1 MDKTTQEK
9 IGKLQLM
16 EQQLQ
21 QFAMQKQ
28 QFQTQLFEIE
38 SAITESSQTTK
49 AYKIVGNIMIAAD
62 KEELKKELTQKKEIV
77 ALRIKTIEKQEN
89 KIKDEAK
96 SIQEQV
102 MGQMKSPEKTK

>member
-28 QFQTQLFEIE
+28 QFQTQLFETE
-38 SAITESSQTTK
+38 SAITESGSTTK
-49 AYKIVGNIMIAAD
+49 AYKIVGNIMIATE
-62 KEELKKELTQKKEIV
+62 KEELKKELTQKKEIIE
-77 ALRIKTIEKQEN
+77 LRIKNIEKQEN
-89 KIKDEAK
+89 KIKEEAK
-96 SIQEQV
+96 TIQEEV
-102 MGQMKSPEKTK
+102 LGKMKK

>member
-21 QFAMQKQ
+21 QFALQKQ

-38 SAITESSQTTK
+38 SAITESAQTTK

-62 KEELKKELTQKKEIV
+62 KEELKKELTQKKDI
-77 ALRIKTIEKQEN
+77 ASLRIKTIEKQEN

-96 SIQEQV
+96 SIQEEV
-102 MGQMKSPEKTK
+102 MGQMKNPDKK

>member
-38 SAITESSQTTK
+38 SAITESAQTTK

-62 KEELKKELTQKKEIV
+62 KEELKKELTQKKDIV
-77 ALRIKTIEKQEN
+77 SLRIKTIEKQEN

-102 MGQMKSPEKTK
+102 MGQMKSPDKK